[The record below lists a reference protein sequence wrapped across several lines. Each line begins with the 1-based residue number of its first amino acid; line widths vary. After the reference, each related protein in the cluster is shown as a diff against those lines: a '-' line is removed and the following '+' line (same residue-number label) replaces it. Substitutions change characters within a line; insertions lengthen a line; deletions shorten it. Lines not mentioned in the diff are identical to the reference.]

1 MGRACFTDQAMLL
14 GKGRSWCGRVIV
26 NVWCRAKMQDL
37 IEHHV
42 GAGVLRVPDL
52 NVGQP
57 LTGTSTRDFAGMVKV
72 QEDRRM

>member
-1 MGRACFTDQAMLL
+1 
-14 GKGRSWCGRVIV
+14 
-26 NVWCRAKMQDL
+26 MQDL